1 MKVKFIII
9 IILITIINMMFFN
22 INIVQADTS
31 GVGQV
36 IKGGDDFLEA
46 GKSENN
52 LIDEEKLQNTS
63 KTIYNILLLIGI
75 CVAVVISAVL
85 GLQFIIGSAEEKA
98 KISEALIPFVIG
110 CIVVFGAFGIW
121 AIFIK
126 IGQSL

>member
-63 KTIYNILLLIGI
+63 KTIYNILLL
-75 CVAVVISAVL
+75 
-85 GLQFIIGSAEEKA
+85 
-98 KISEALIPFVIG
+98 
-110 CIVVFGAFGIW
+110 
-121 AIFIK
+121 K
-126 IGQSL
+126 IGRASCRERV